1 MSKKSDELTFR
12 KFFCWV
18 VLTPI
23 MLLIR
28 WKRLNTFKKAV
39 AAVWSVVFIFIVI
52 PALRDFVKDTEDV
65 DTAVQ
70 DQGTAKISASR
81 STDEVWGIDN
91 YIENL
96 RASDVLAGD
105 AEFVDKKSGNRMKP
119 AEEYTELENAM
130 LLELTVESD
139 GLDPEYLTELAYRIA
154 EKICKQKRDFALANV
169 YISFIDRNGDMYRDS
184 TNFALG
190 INTISGFFENEQ
202 VEKSPRSFFRWIEDH
217 FTLPEDDDFLY
228 ENESWTL
235 LSEKARP

>member
-1 MSKKSDELTFR
+1 LSKKNDELTFR

-52 PALRDFVKDTEDV
+52 PAMRDFVKDTEDV
-65 DTAVQ
+65 DTVVQ

-81 STDEVWGIDN
+81 STDEVWSIED

-105 AEFVDKKSGNRMKP
+105 ARFTDKKSGNSIEP
-119 AEEYTELENAM
+119 AEKFTRMENAM
-130 LLELTVESD
+130 LLQLTVECD
-139 GLDPEYLTELAYRIA
+139 GLDPEYVTELAYRIA
-154 EKICKQKRDFALANV
+154 ERIHKQKRDFALANV
-169 YISFIDRNGDMYRDS
+169 SISFIDRNGNMYRDS
-184 TNFALG
+184 TNFGLG
-190 INTISGFFENEQ
+190 INTISGYFENAQ
-202 VEKSPRSFFRWIEDH
+202 VEKSPRSFFRWIEEH

-235 LSEKARP
+235 LSEKSRP